1 MTTQPFSDVKAHR
14 RAFTFKPSY
23 MTQFARRLMGDKTS
37 EIIFKDINE
46 LKEKSFEEIIVDRFS
61 PFIGKTKRELASQF
75 DVTIKEKK

>member
-1 MTTQPFSDVKAHR
+1 
-14 RAFTFKPSY
+14 

-61 PFIGKTKRELASQF
+61 PLLENEERIGIS
-75 DVTIKEKK
+75 I